1 MLSKS
6 WAARLWREMLHVPS
20 TPGSESLHSNDNS
33 KNTGHKNMQN
43 AYPQLSKKKT
53 SSPST
58 PLTTPAPCFFLRKNE
73 THTKNTPPQQL
84 QPIKN
89 PPRSQLTKKNS
100 PACDIVFSSPD
111 NPNAAR
117 SKKALV
123 LGRVAKA
130 RFTRQHAARSSAPHS
145 VCTGQVIFFNEKYRY
160 TWPIAS
166 MYLGCI
172 YLHLVDFHG
181 KCIGKHT
188 IHGCRGRYT
197 LSCCCDYYDYYHDV
211 LQKFHS
217 F

>member
-1 MLSKS
+1 MFQ
-6 WAARLWREMLHVPS
+6 VP
-20 TPGSESLHSNDNS
+20 
-33 KNTGHKNMQN
+33 
-43 AYPQLSKKKT
+43 
-53 SSPST
+53 
-58 PLTTPAPCFFLRKNE
+58 PAPNHCVPMTTTKILDIRTHKMLTHNFPKKNHHLPPLPLQSLPHVFSQE
-73 THTKNTPPQQL
+73 QRNTHTKNTPSQQL

-89 PPRSQLTKKNS
+89 TLEDHNSPKRNS

-145 VCTGQVIFFNEKYRY
+145 VCTGQVIFFNENQVC
-160 TWPIAS
+160 PAHSIHVQ
-166 MYLGCI
+166 CV
-172 YLHLVDFHG
+172 YLHLVDFYG

-197 LSCCCDYYDYYHDV
+197 LSCCYDDDDDYYYYYHCY
-211 LQKFHS
+211 
-217 F
+217 